1 MVAGALVFAALAGC
15 SVAVTPDDEPFV
27 RPAAQGVR
35 LAPTASGSLGGRVV
49 VVDAGHAGVHD
60 PETSGHLLDMGLAG
74 RRPCYTSGT
83 TAADGTPEHALN
95 HAVAIRLADVLRA
108 RGATVILTRGDDASI
123 GPCNDDRAR
132 IANRAGADLLVSIH
146 GDGDDAGKRGFHVI
160 YAPNMEGGE
169 PLTVRSRSAALD
181 LAESLVAGTK
191 LPPSNYKGTPQA
203 PLDPRTNLGALSVLT
218 RTPGVL
224 VELGN
229 LKNPADWAL
238 LSSDTV
244 RDDVAAALAAGVE
257 RALAD

>member
-1 MVAGALVFAALAGC
+1 MLVLAALAGC
-15 SVAVTPDDEPFV
+15 SVAVPPEDEPFV
-27 RPAAQGVR
+27 RPAAEGVR

-60 PETSGHLLDMGLAG
+60 PDISGHLLDMGLAG

-83 TAADGTPEHALN
+83 TATDGTPEHALN
-95 HAVAIRLADVLRA
+95 HAVALRLAGMLRA
-108 RGATVILTRGDDASI
+108 RGSTVILTRGDDASI

-146 GDGDDAGKRGFHVI
+146 GDGDDTGKRGFHII
-160 YAPNMEGGE
+160 YAPNMEGGD
-169 PLTVRSRSAALD
+169 PLAVRSRSAALV
-181 LAESLVAGTK
+181 LAESLAAGTK

-203 PLDPRTNLGALSVLT
+203 PIDARTNLGALSMLT
-218 RTPGVL
+218 RTPGIL

-238 LSSDTV
+238 LSNDRV
-244 RDDVAAALAAGVE
+244 RDDVAAALATGVDKVLAG
-257 RALAD
+257 